1 MNDPY
6 IITALILTYLVAIYL
21 SYLIIVFLGMRDSDP
36 APVIIV
42 FWPIAIPIIL
52 FLFMFCTIYDKAAN
66 GKLTKRVEKLGKK
79 FRNEN

>member
-21 SYLIIVFLGMRDSDP
+21 SYLIIVFLGMRDLDSV
-36 APVIIV
+36 PVIIA
-42 FWPIAIPIIL
+42 FWPITIPIIL
-52 FLFMFCTIYDKAAN
+52 FLFMFVTIYDKAAD
-66 GKLTKRVEKLGKK
+66 GKLTKRAEELGKK